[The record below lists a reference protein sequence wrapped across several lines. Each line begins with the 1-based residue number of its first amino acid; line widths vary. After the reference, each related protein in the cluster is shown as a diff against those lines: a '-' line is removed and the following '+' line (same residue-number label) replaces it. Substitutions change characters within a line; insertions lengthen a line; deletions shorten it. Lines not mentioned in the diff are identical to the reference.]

1 MNPLDSSRGGHLP
14 AGTGATRSK
23 RSSAFRNVGVALAL
37 CGAFTAQAMA
47 RSGDDPPLGSEDAP
61 VLLDLPDSVRTR
73 YTASKNEPL
82 PLETFEVRARR
93 ILRELG
99 ADRIEL
105 DAGLIESQDGG
116 SVADLG
122 ALLPST
128 HLTVNSR
135 GEALFQVRGSS
146 ERHLSIEL
154 DGIPLTLPWDERADL
169 SLLPLL
175 GVGSVSARRGTS
187 SVLDS
192 PNALAG
198 IIALQ
203 PRVASMP
210 GSTTRLG
217 SWIGESEAGGA
228 QLLHLRRDGAWNT
241 TLAVEHRWQGALLL
255 PAELDVDYFEGERR
269 VENQDLSRRVRTNT
283 DLEQSAL
290 LLRVGREFSPTEN
303 VRVLVQASDGEKG
316 VAPES
321 NLEPSDAR
329 FWRYPDTQRVL
340 VGLGADAGIGAW
352 RLGSVA
358 SFDVHDQDTDEYDD
372 ARYAEVTGFER
383 GRDRTAL
390 GRLTLGRGL
399 GERWDLAVR
408 GTVRHAT
415 RGQEEDGLDGELR
428 FAQTLGGV
436 AGELVFRP
444 ARATRLRAGAG
455 YEGAR
460 TPRTGDKPVR
470 DADHELAVHAAVEH
484 DLGGGGRLHATASR
498 RPRFPSMRELFSE
511 ALDSFLVNPDLGPE
525 VQTAGE
531 LGYSHRARLVEFSV
545 NAFAQLVD
553 GAIERQ
559 IVEVEG
565 RRLRQRVNFDEIRT
579 LGLEFG
585 GVARP
590 LRGVTLDAQHT
601 QLWSRSK
608 VDGDFDGAVEDRP
621 DWLTS
626 VAASFTHLSGVRVR
640 TELVGVGPR
649 ASLGV
654 SGLEQLDTDL
664 RWNLRLSYRH
674 FGTHRWYE
682 GSEVFVRVDN
692 LLDATTEAQIGILE
706 SGRAVRVG
714 WRLDLRS

>member
-1 MNPLDSSRGGHLP
+1 ML
-14 AGTGATRSK
+14 TI
-23 RSSAFRNVGVALAL
+23 VGMTLAC
-37 CGAFTAQAMA
+37 CGAFTSQALA
-47 RSGDDPPLGSEDAP
+47 SSVEEPPLGSADAP
-61 VLLDLPDSVRTR
+61 LLLDLPDSVRTQF
-73 YTASKNEPL
+73 TASKSDPL
-82 PLETFEVRARR
+82 ALETFEVRARR

-105 DAGLIESQDGG
+105 DAGLIETQDGG

-175 GVGSVSARRGTS
+175 GVGGVSARRGTS
-187 SVLDS
+187 SVLDA

-198 IIALQ
+198 IISLE

-241 TLAVEHRWQGALLL
+241 TLALEHRWQGALLL
-255 PAELDVDYFEGERR
+255 PSELDVDYFEGERR
-269 VENQDLSRRVRTNT
+269 IESQDPSRRARTNT
-283 DLEQSAL
+283 DLEQTAL
-290 LLRVGREFSPTEN
+290 LLRVGREFSPTQN
-303 VRVLVQASDGEKG
+303 VRLLVQASDGEKG

-321 NLEPSDAR
+321 NLEPEDAR
-329 FWRYPDTQRVL
+329 FWRYPETQRVL
-340 VGLGADAGIGAW
+340 VGLGADTAFGAW
-352 RLGSVA
+352 RLESVA
-358 SFDVHDQDTDEYDD
+358 SFDLHDQRIEKYDD
-372 ARYAEVTGFER
+372 ARYAEWTGFED

-390 GRLTLGRGL
+390 GRLQFGRDLGA
-399 GERWDLAVR
+399 RWELAVR

-415 RGQEEDGLDGELR
+415 RDQDESDLASTLH

-436 AGELVFRP
+436 AGELVLRP
-444 ARATRLRAGAG
+444 EDATRLRAGVG

-460 TPRTGDKPVR
+460 TPRTGDKPSR
-470 DADHELAVHAAVEH
+470 DADHEIALHAAAEH
-484 DLGGGGRLHATASR
+484 DLDGGGRLHATASR

-525 VQTAGE
+525 MQTAGE
-531 LGYSHRARLVEFSV
+531 VGYSHRARNVEFSL
-545 NAFAQLVD
+545 NAFAQFVD

-559 IVEVEG
+559 IVEVDG
-565 RRLRQRVNFDEIRT
+565 QRLRQRVNLDEIRT

-585 GVARP
+585 LVARP

-601 QLWSRSK
+601 QMWSRSK
-608 VDGDFDGAVEDRP
+608 IDTAFDGAVEDRP
-621 DWLTS
+621 DWLS
-626 VAASFTHLSGVRVR
+626 SLAASWAHRSGVRLR
-640 TELVGVGPR
+640 TELSGVGPR
-649 ASLGV
+649 ASLGAL
-654 SGLEQLDTDL
+654 GLEELDTDL

-674 FGTHRWYE
+674 FGAGRWYQ

-692 LLDATTEAQIGILE
+692 LLDATTESQIGILE
-706 SGRAVRVG
+706 SGRTVRVG
-714 WRLDLRS
+714 WRLDLQS